1 MWDLF
6 IRPQDGNRMKA
17 ILGIAALLVCGM
29 AYADSVPYQTNLESI
44 RIGVIDPV
52 SGGADG
58 YGEDILAGAELAV
71 LDFNAYLEAIG
82 EKWRFTPYHVD
93 SETNPSTVGPALD
106 YLEDLD
112 VTLVAG
118 PSIDIFG
125 PDVLQRDMVMVSCCT
140 VTAVNDVQGDGL
152 YRMTPNQHIHGQ
164 IMADIMWT
172 EGKRAII
179 PVGRDATWVTEILRP
194 AAQKFQELGGVS
206 YETVLH
212 NGTWNEQMMPDLDA
226 TLAEVVQQYG
236 ADQTSILYVGFDDT
250 YRFIDEAVSYDSLGA
265 VQWFGA
271 DANTVL
277 YYDTLDA
284 AASVDMISVQPTT
297 PNTERTL
304 NLAQRLADSLGRP
317 ASVYAFQEYD
327 AVWLMGYAVLET
339 NQPGASP
346 ILDAAAIKDVLDHA
360 DYAGVTGHVRF
371 DRSGDRM
378 GMLYGAW
385 EIQDGAWVRTDI
397 IQGGVTED
405 VVNAAS
411 QMLLVGFRGDTVTD
425 EVKAMLRDVRPGGV
439 LLFDYDVPSGGNV
452 TRNITSPDQL
462 KTLTADLQ
470 AASTLPLLIAVDAEG
485 GYVNRLK
492 EKYGFPLDV
501 PSAETMGA
509 GTPQQTASTATQ
521 IAIQLAEHGINW
533 NLAPVVDVNITPD
546 SPAIGRIERSF
557 GADPATVVAHATAFV
572 ESHQN
577 TRIIPTLKH
586 FPGHGSATGDT
597 HLGVTDVTSTYVY
610 EQEIYPYEQLILAG
624 YDDPI
629 MTSHIVNLNLDPAAK
644 PATLSHDIVTGLLRE
659 QLEFD
664 GVIVSDNMEMGAIVQ
679 EYGLQE
685 AVTQAILAGVD
696 VIMLANQGDTYDA
709 DRPYV
714 VRDAILQAVYD
725 GVIPQESIIESAHRI
740 IDLKTKYGV
749 Q

>member
-1 MWDLF
+1 
-6 IRPQDGNRMKA
+6 MKA
-17 ILGIAALLVCGM
+17 MLGIAALLVCGM
-29 AYADSVPYQTNLESI
+29 AYGESVPYQTNLESI

-52 SGGADG
+52 SGGAAG
-58 YGEDILAGAELAV
+58 YGEDILAGAEIGV

-93 SETNPSTVGPALD
+93 SETKPGTVGPALD
-106 YLEDLD
+106 YLEDLG

-164 IMADIMWT
+164 IMADIMWA
-172 EGKRAII
+172 EGKQVII
-179 PVGRDATWVTEILRP
+179 PVGRDAAWVTEILVP
-194 AAQKFQELGGVS
+194 AAQKFQELGGES
-206 YETVLH
+206 YEMVLH
-212 NGTWNEQMMPDLDA
+212 NGTWDAQMISDLDT
-226 TLAEVVQQYG
+226 TLAEIILQHG
-236 ADQTSILYVGFDDT
+236 ADRTGILYVGFEDT
-250 YRFIDEAVSYDSLGA
+250 YHFIDDAVRYDSLGA

-297 PNTERTL
+297 PNIERTL
-304 NLAQRLADSLGRP
+304 NLAQRLAESLGRP

-327 AVWLMGYAVLET
+327 AVWLMGYAILET
-339 NQPGASP
+339 NRPGASP
-346 ILDAAAIKDVLDHA
+346 VLDTAAIKDVLDDT

-385 EIQDGAWVRTDI
+385 EIRDGAWVRTGV

-405 VVNAAS
+405 VVDAAG

-425 EVKAMLRDVRPGGV
+425 EIGAMLRDVRPGGV
-439 LLFDYDVPSGGNV
+439 LLSDYDVPSAGNV

-462 KTLTADLQ
+462 KALTTDLQ

-492 EKYGFPLDV
+492 QKYGFPLYV
-501 PSAETMGA
+501 PSAETMGM
-509 GTPQQTASTATQ
+509 GTTQQTASTAAL
-521 IAIQLAEHGINW
+521 IAMQLAEHGINW
-533 NLAPVVDVNITPD
+533 NLAPVVDVNINPN
-546 SPAIGRIERSF
+546 SPAIGNIGRSF
-557 GADPATVVAHATAFV
+557 GADPAAVAAHATAFV

-577 TRIIPTLKH
+577 ARIIPILKH

-610 EQEIYPYEQLILAG
+610 DDEIYPYELLISAG
-624 YDDPI
+624 YDDPV
-629 MTSHIVNLNLDPAAK
+629 MTAHIVNRNLDPDAK
-644 PATLSHDIVTGLLRE
+644 PATLSHDVVTGLLRE
-659 QLEFD
+659 RLGFD

-679 EYGLQE
+679 EYGLQD
-685 AVTQAILAGVD
+685 AVTLAILAGVD
-696 VIMLANQGDTYDA
+696 VIMLANQGDIYDA
-709 DRPYV
+709 ERPYA
-714 VRDAILQAVYD
+714 VRNAILQAVYD
-725 GVIPQESIIESAHRI
+725 GVIPQESIIESAHHI
-740 IDLKTKYGV
+740 IELKAKYGI

>member
-1 MWDLF
+1 
-6 IRPQDGNRMKA
+6 MKA
-17 ILGIAALLVCGM
+17 MLGIAALLACGA
-29 AYADSVPYQTNLESI
+29 AYAESVPYQTNLESV

-52 SGGADG
+52 SGGAAG

-93 SETNPSTVGPALD
+93 SETKPGTVGPALD
-106 YLEDLD
+106 YLEDLG

-140 VTAVNDVQGDGL
+140 VTAVNDIQGDGL
-152 YRMTPNQHIHGQ
+152 YRMTPNQHVHGQ
-164 IMADIMWT
+164 IMADVMWE
-172 EGKRAII
+172 EGKRTII
-179 PVGRDATWVTEILRP
+179 TVGRDSTWVTEILGP
-194 AAQKFQELGGVS
+194 AAQRFQEMGGTS
-206 YETVLH
+206 YEMPLH
-212 NGTWNEQMMPDLDA
+212 NGTWDTSMMPDLDSA
-226 TLAEVVQQYG
+226 LSEIIQQYG
-236 ADQTSILYVGFDDT
+236 ADQTAILYVGFEDT
-250 YRFIDEAVSYDSLGA
+250 YHFIDGAVPYDSLGA

-304 NLAQRLADSLGRP
+304 NLAQRLAESLGRP

-339 NQPGASP
+339 NRPGASP
-346 ILDAAAIKDVLDHA
+346 VLDTAAIKNFLDNT

-371 DRSGDRM
+371 DRSGDRL

-385 EIQDGAWVRTDI
+385 EIRDDAWVRTGV

-405 VVNAAS
+405 VVDAAG

-425 EVKAMLRDVRPGGV
+425 EVGAMLRDVRPGGV
-439 LLFDYDVPSGGNV
+439 LLSDHDLPSGGNV
-452 TRNITSPDQL
+452 TRNITSPEQL
-462 KTLTADLQ
+462 KALTAELQ
-470 AASTLPLLIAVDAEG
+470 ETSTLPLLIAVDAEG

-492 EKYGFPLDV
+492 QKYGFPLYV
-501 PSAETMGA
+501 PSAETMGM
-509 GTPQQTASTATQ
+509 GTPQQTAATATL
-521 IAIQLAEHGINW
+521 IATQLAEHGINW
-533 NLAPVVDVNITPD
+533 NLAPVVDVNVNPS
-546 SPAIGRIERSF
+546 SPAIGNIERSF
-557 GADPATVVAHATAFV
+557 GADPAVVAAHATAFV

-577 TRIIPTLKH
+577 ARIIPTLKH
-586 FPGHGSATGDT
+586 FPGHGSAAGDT

-610 EQEIYPYEQLILAG
+610 DQEIYPYESLISAG

-629 MTSHIVNLNLDPAAK
+629 MTAHIVNRNLDPGAK
-644 PATLSHDIVTGLLRE
+644 PATLSHDIMTGLLRE
-659 QLEFD
+659 NLGFD
-664 GVIVSDNMEMGAIVQ
+664 GIIVSDNMEMGAIVQ
-679 EYGLQE
+679 EYGLQD

-696 VIMLANQGDTYDA
+696 VIMLANQGQTYDA
-709 DRPYV
+709 NRPYE
-714 VRDAILQAVYD
+714 VRNAILQAVYD
-725 GVIPQESIIESAHRI
+725 GTIPQESIIESAHRI
-740 IDLKTKYGV
+740 IELKAKYGI